1 MILNIKQFHHYS
13 LVFSMI
19 ASIPMHAYAQQLT
32 VVYGKVSDAT
42 SGEPLPYVNIAAKNL
57 PVGTISLD
65 DGTYRLE
72 TKHTV
77 DTILFTC
84 VGYQPITIA
93 ITPFRTQEINI
104 ALHPEEI
111 LLDEVVVK
119 PGENPAHILLRKVRL
134 NRGRNDLSRFRS
146 WYYEA
151 YHKTRIDLTNPELL
165 ARRKALKGLDFIFNN
180 IDTLQG
186 SGKTYLPV
194 LLSET
199 VSDNYY
205 RSRPKKELEVIK
217 ASRISGTKNES
228 ISQLTGKMYQNYS
241 IYDNIVFLFETGW
254 ISPLAEFGQRY
265 YRYYITDT
273 ILFHGHK
280 AYRIDFEPRRK
291 QERTFIGSIWVAD
304 TSWAI
309 CKYEMQS
316 SEKANINYVE
326 NIALRR
332 EYAPLSDSLWFPVR
346 EDFYAEFTL
355 TDKMTGF
362 IGQKTS
368 FFRKIAVDTI
378 LPQKLMNEPNDI
390 TLAEGNL
397 ERDETF
403 WIANRPEKLTK
414 KEAGIYA
421 MIDSV
426 QKIPL
431 YRSLAGLIQMFYTY
445 YYVRG
450 PVEIGPYYR
459 FYSFNPLEGNRLR
472 FGGRTSNAFST
483 KLMLDGYL
491 AYGTRDK
498 QWKYGAGAMYLFDK
512 NPRIATG
519 ISYKKDIEQLG
530 QSQNAFLEDNFV
542 TSLLRRKPNDKL
554 TRTEELKL
562 WFEREWFHG
571 YSNTLTA
578 THRTLYSTEF
588 VPFSSY
594 SDGFLHTVPS
604 ITTFELTLNTRF
616 AWKEKYLMGEFE
628 RTSLGTNY
636 PIINLN
642 TTLGI
647 PGISGSRYG
656 YFKWNLNITQTLE
669 LAPIGYTE
677 YMIDAG
683 SIYGNVP
690 FPLLEIHKGNETYA
704 YDYMAFNLMNYYE
717 FASNRY
723 IGIFAD
729 HHFDGY
735 FFNRIPLLREA
746 KLREVVT
753 FRALWGKL
761 YNPENQSLVIPASME
776 SVEKGYYEVG
786 VGIENILKVFRIDA
800 VWRLSYLNHQGI
812 QPFGIRFGLQII
824 L

>member
-1 MILNIKQFHHYS
+1 MRHFHRYGIFFSGIAAISMH
-13 LVFSMI
+13 VF
-19 ASIPMHAYAQQLT
+19 AQQIT
-32 VVYGKVSDAT
+32 VVYGKVTDAS
-42 SGEPLPYVNIAAKNL
+42 SGEPLPYVNIAVKNL
-57 PVGTISLD
+57 PIGTISLE
-65 DGTYRLE
+65 DGSYRFE
-72 TKHTV
+72 TKYSV
-77 DTILFTC
+77 DTILITC
-84 VGYQPITIA
+84 VGYRPSTVLVK
-93 ITPFRTQEINI
+93 PFQTQEINI
-104 ALHPEEI
+104 ALIPEEI
-111 LLDEVVVK
+111 QLDEVVIK
-119 PGENPAHILLRKVRL
+119 PGENPAHTLLKKVRE
-134 NRGRNDLSRFRS
+134 NCNRNDLSRFRT

-151 YHKTRIDLTNPELL
+151 YHKIRIDLTNPELL
-165 ARRKALKGLDFIFNN
+165 ARRKALKDFDFIFDK
-180 IDTLQG
+180 IDTLPEN
-186 SGKTYLPV
+186 GKTYLP
-194 LLSET
+194 LLLAES

-205 RSRPKKELEVIK
+205 RSKPKKELEVIK

-228 ISQLTGKMYQNYS
+228 ISQLTGKMYQNFTL
-241 IYDNIVFLFETGW
+241 YDNIVFLFEIGW

-273 ILFHGHK
+273 VLFQGHTT
-280 AYRIDFEPRRK
+280 YRIDFKPRRQ
-291 QERTFIGSIWVAD
+291 QERTFTGSVWVAD
-304 TSWAI
+304 SSWAI

-332 EYAPLSDSLWFPVR
+332 EYTLLCDSLWFPVR

-378 LPQKLMNEPNDI
+378 LPEKLMNEPNDI
-390 TLAEGNL
+390 TLARGNL
-397 ERDETF
+397 EQDEAF
-403 WIANRPEKLTK
+403 WQLNRPEELTE
-414 KEAGIYA
+414 KEAGIYT

-431 YRSLAGLIQMFYTY
+431 YRSVAGLIQMFYTY
-445 YYVRG
+445 YYVKG
-450 PVEIGPYYR
+450 PIEIGPYYR

-498 QWKYGAGAMYLFDK
+498 KWKYGGGALFLVDK
-512 NPRIATG
+512 NPRIASG

-554 TRTEELKL
+554 TRTEEINL

-571 YSNTLTA
+571 CSNTLTA

-594 SDGFLHTVPS
+594 SDGFLYPIPS
-604 ITTFELTLNTRF
+604 ITTFELKLNTRF

-647 PGISGSRYG
+647 PEINESQYG

-669 LAPIGYTE
+669 LAPFGYTE

-683 SIYGNVP
+683 SVYGDVP

-704 YDYMAFNLMNYYE
+704 YDNMAFNLMNYYE

-735 FFNRIPLLREA
+735 FFNRIPLLRET
-746 KLREVVT
+746 KFREVLT
-753 FRALWGKL
+753 FRALWGQL
-761 YNPENQSLVIPASME
+761 NNQNNQSLVFPVGME
-776 SVEKGYYEVG
+776 SVEKGYYEAG
-786 VGIENILKVFRIDA
+786 AGIENILKVFRIDA
-800 VWRLSYLNHQGI
+800 VWRLSYLKHPGI
-812 QPFGIRFGLQII
+812 QGFGIRFGLQI
-824 L
+824 LL